1 MQGVRQNKAG
11 GRVTVRMILLFAVTV
26 AAAIIIMQY
35 NSYAQLR
42 DELLQGSIQSR
53 QQLNQI
59 VNVLPRQ
66 GAFSE
71 QLTELTRRYDALRQQ
86 IPVEPELEPFQRV
99 LNEMFREKDL
109 EVKAERV
116 ARYSRPFY
124 QELRL
129 SYSIKGSVK
138 DVQQVFTRLQQQ
150 PRLVIG
156 EGAVKES
163 FENTGLVFTIF
174 SVPPSAIEPNPTPAC
189 LAAKEGVWL
198 PLLKQRLDSLYDNYM
213 RTCQAV
219 LDNEA
224 LYRDIQR
231 YRYLSSEVEF
241 LEKVRSS
248 ITGAS

>member
-11 GRVTVRMILLFAVTV
+11 GRVKVRMILLFAVT
-26 AAAIIIMQY
+26 AAAVIIILQY

-42 DELLQGSIQSR
+42 DELLQGNIQSR

-59 VNVLPRQ
+59 VNVLPRR

-86 IPVEPELEPFQRV
+86 IPAEPELEPFQRV
-99 LNEMFREKDL
+99 LNEMLREKGL

-116 ARYSRPFY
+116 ARYRRPFY

-138 DVQQVFTRLQQQ
+138 DVQKIYTRLQEQ

-174 SVPPSAIEPNPTPAC
+174 SVTPSAIEPNPTPAC

-241 LEKVRSS
+241 LETVRNTITASS
-248 ITGAS
+248 